1 MNWHRIRVVRTPS
14 RLKILYSNRYITPNQ
29 ILIIRKIVTQTVFG
43 KFGNDEYDFEMLK
56 VSQNNDVSK

>member
-1 MNWHRIRVVRTPS
+1 MNWHRIRV
-14 RLKILYSNRYITPNQ
+14 LYSNRYITPNQ
-29 ILIIRKIVTQTVFG
+29 ILIIRKIVTQTVFE